1 VRGVSGV
8 TLCARAPAA
17 ADRYNGGHRPLEP
30 RNKNTTFMEVNERD
44 SAITGQERR
53 GDDRR
58 QQGLRALVHGSFR
71 PRRRGPRRADE
82 RTVSAVDWHHPKW
95 LVIAILIV
103 LLSSADALLTL
114 MLVERGAYELNPLM
128 APLVGGS
135 ALTFALVKVGL
146 TASGVVLLT
155 QIARMRAFGRVPVGV
170 FLYTLL
176 ALYAVLIAYEFSL
189 LNAP

>member
-1 VRGVSGV
+1 M
-8 TLCARAPAA
+8 
-17 ADRYNGGHRPLEP
+17 Y
-30 RNKNTTFMEVNERD
+30 
-44 SAITGQERR
+44 
-53 GDDRR
+53 
-58 QQGLRALVHGSFR
+58 GSFR

-82 RTVSAVDWHHPKW
+82 SAVSAVDWHHPQW
-95 LVIAILIV
+95 LLIAILIV

-135 ALTFALVKVGL
+135 ARTFALVKVGL

-170 FLYTLL
+170 LLYTLL
-176 ALYAVLIAYEFSL
+176 ALDAALIAYEFSL